1 MKKPFAR
8 IEEMTATEI
17 AELLNVT
24 EEQAEALRAFIQ
36 HVGGMQN
43 ARQAVEMLGRV
54 SKAA

>member
-1 MKKPFAR
+1 MKKQFAR